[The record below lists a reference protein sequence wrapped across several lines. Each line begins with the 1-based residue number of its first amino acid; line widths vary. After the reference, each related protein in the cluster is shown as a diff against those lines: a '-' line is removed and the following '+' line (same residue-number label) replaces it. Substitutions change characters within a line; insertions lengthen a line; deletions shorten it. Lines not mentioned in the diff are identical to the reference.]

1 MDTPTEIAAAI
12 IDQMSPE
19 DRANFCPHA
28 WFAGVSSMLVD
39 AWEGADT
46 EEVLEEIDDALV
58 SNYSPKEDGEPCAD
72 CGEPVWHNSDGEDCW
87 YHVDPAIICFL
98 ANGKAPPMGIVAV
111 AS

>member
-12 IDQMSPE
+12 IDQMSP
-19 DRANFCPHA
+19 
-28 WFAGVSSMLVD
+28 
-39 AWEGADT
+39 
-46 EEVLEEIDDALV
+46 
-58 SNYSPKEDGEPCAD
+58 GEPCAD